1 MACMLRP
8 LLLLAAVTVAI
19 LTLSVVA
26 CGADPPSATPIP
38 THTPTPTPTPTVA
51 TPLPCPEGGTR
62 LTNEDPGGSGKYRFN
77 PSELTFKVGQTVTLC
92 LKAESE
98 FHTVT
103 VDELEIDE
111 ALDARETRNFT
122 YTFDRA
128 GEFRLYC
135 IPHEALGMIGKIVVQ

>member
-1 MACMLRP
+1 MLRP
-8 LLLLAAVTVAI
+8 LLLLAAVAVAI

-26 CGADPPSATPIP
+26 CGADPEDQKPASVVPP
-38 THTPTPTPTPTVA
+38 PPPTV
-51 TPLPCPEGGTR
+51 PPCPEGGTR
-62 LTNEDPGGSGKYRFN
+62 LTNEDPGGSGKYKFN
-77 PSELTFKVGQTVTLC
+77 PSELTFKVGQMVTLC

-103 VDELEIDE
+103 VDELGIDE

-135 IPHEALGMIGKIVVQ
+135 IPHEALGMIGKIIVQ

>member
-1 MACMLRP
+1 MRRP
-8 LLLLAAVTVAI
+8 LPLLAAVAVAI

-38 THTPTPTPTPTVA
+38 TPTPIPTVA

-62 LTNEDPGGSGKYRFN
+62 LTNEDPGGSGTYKFN
-77 PSELTFKVGQTVTLC
+77 PSELTFNVGQTVTLC

-111 ALDARETRNFT
+111 ALDAGEMRNIKI
-122 YTFDRA
+122 TFDRA
-128 GEFRLYC
+128 GTFRLYC
-135 IPHEALGMIGKIVVQ
+135 IPHEALGMVGKIVVQ